1 MPELGPYGSVRGAR
15 GNSRPYR
22 DPRPISDIRPL
33 QRPVTC
39 VENVGTFC
47 ARPCSIKLPKMLNQQ
62 FSKDPDLSRGVVPR
76 WSDNEDPAF
85 SERIAIH

>member
-1 MPELGPYGSVRGAR
+1 MATRKQREPAILARRTRARNAR
-15 GNSRPYR
+15 GWRG
-22 DPRPISDIRPL
+22 DIRPL
-33 QRPVTC
+33 QRPETC